1 MFPTKFAYRYCL
13 FHSANQTPLCS
24 RSCGFRSRSCDIAGA
39 CSIFL
44 SALIFAP
51 AALAQEGPIV
61 ALGDSNTAGVGV
73 SQQEAFPARLQGT
86 LRRRGQ
92 TAQVINAGVPG
103 DTLGGMLARL
113 DFSVPQGTKQV
124 IVQGGYNDVASGIPL
139 STSLADLDA
148 ILGRLQARGVKTV
161 VCGFFN
167 KRYDTIGRRV
177 AARHHAKFVSGGTC
191 YDPRYVG
198 PDGLH
203 MSAEGHA
210 IVAQRL
216 AGVLQPPG
224 LRKTT
229 HHSRHH
235 RKARP
240 YNAHLIRRRHG

>member
-1 MFPTKFAYRYCL
+1 MFPTKFTYRDCP
-13 FHSANQTPLCS
+13 FHSANPTPFRF
-24 RSCGFRSRSCDIAGA
+24 RSCGIAGA

-51 AALAQEGPIV
+51 AASAQEGPIV
-61 ALGDSNTAGVGV
+61 ALGDSNTAGFGVG
-73 SQQEAFPARLQGT
+73 QQEAFPARLQGT
-86 LRRRGQ
+86 LRRRGE
-92 TAQVINAGVPG
+92 AAVVINAGVPG

-167 KRYDTIGRRV
+167 RRYDTIGRRV

-216 AGVLQPPG
+216 AGVLQPG
-224 LRKTT
+224 LQKTV
-229 HHSRHH
+229 HHSWHH

-240 YNAHLIRRRHG
+240 HNAHLIRRRHG